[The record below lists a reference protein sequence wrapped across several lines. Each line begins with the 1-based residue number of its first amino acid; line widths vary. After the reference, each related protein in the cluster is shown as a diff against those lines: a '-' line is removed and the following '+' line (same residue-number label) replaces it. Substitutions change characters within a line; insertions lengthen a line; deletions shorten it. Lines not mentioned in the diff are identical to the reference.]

1 MYMCAY
7 VSMSAGA
14 SRPGPLEL
22 TRGPA
27 EHLMWV
33 LGNQL
38 WSSEENYAWRTTE
51 PVFQPWLLFV
61 IFFNLCMQNIL
72 FMKY

>member
-14 SRPGPLEL
+14 WRPGPLEL
-22 TRGPA
+22 TWGPA

-38 WSSEENYAWRTTE
+38 LSSEEKYAHQTTE
-51 PVFQPWLLFV
+51 PVFQHWLLFV